1 MKLLAITPK
10 RWLLSLHLLFSAI
23 LFGNSVI
30 FLVLSIAAAV
40 TNDENVLKSSY
51 TSMHIMATS
60 SVRASTIGTVVTGI
74 MLSLW
79 TKWGL
84 FKFYWII
91 LKEILTI
98 VSIGL
103 GIIGF
108 YLWTLEAF
116 SITSTK
122 GLNAL
127 QNPVFIENRY
137 QLFIGIILQIIS
149 LAIMIVISVFKPWG
163 RRKQPNKLK
172 KQVTVNK
179 E

>member
-1 MKLLAITPK
+1 MKPLAITPK
-10 RWLLSLHLLFSAI
+10 RWLLSLHLLFAAI

-30 FLVLSIAAAV
+30 FLVLSIAAAATDDV
-40 TNDENVLKSSY
+40 SVLKASY

-74 MLSLW
+74 LLSVW

-91 LKEILTI
+91 TKEILTI

-108 YLWTLEAF
+108 YFWTLEAF
-116 SITSTK
+116 SITAAE
-122 GLNAL
+122 GLDSL
-127 QNPVFIENRY
+127 HNPVFIENRL
-137 QLFIGIILQIIS
+137 QFLIGIILQIIS
-149 LAIMIVISVFKPWG
+149 LGTMIVISIFKPWG
-163 RRKQPNKLK
+163 KRKNLRTIKG
-172 KQVTVNK
+172 
-179 E
+179 